1 MQVIH
6 HSARIGENVTLGNF
20 VTIGAGVVIGSNCSI
35 GNNVVIYPDTQ
46 IGAQV
51 RIDDFSSIGK
61 QPMRAVTSA
70 NPDAK
75 NLPPA
80 EIGDNCSI
88 GTSVVI
94 YRGCSLGP
102 QCLVA
107 DLATIRE
114 NVNVGKKT
122 IVGRGVAV
130 ENFCTIG
137 SFCKLETNS
146 YITAYSTLGNHVFV
160 APGVVTT
167 NDNYAGRSQER
178 FKHFKGVTVED
189 GGRIG
194 ANATILP
201 GRTIQVQGLVA
212 AGAVA
217 TKDVPSKKVVAGSP
231 AKVLRDVPEDQLLS
245 DEELKALV

>member
-6 HSARIGENVTLGNF
+6 SSARMGENVTLGNF
-20 VTIGAGVVIGSNCSI
+20 VTIGAGVTIGANSRI

-46 IGAQV
+46 IGANV
-51 RIDDFSSIGK
+51 RIDDFTSIGK
-61 QPMRAVTSA
+61 EPMRAVTSA
-70 NPDAK
+70 NPETK
-75 NLPPA
+75 ELPPA
-80 EIGDNCSI
+80 EVGDNCTI

-114 NVNVGKKT
+114 NVSVGNKT

-137 SFCKLETNS
+137 SYCKLETNS
-146 YITAYSTLGNHVFV
+146 YITAYSNLGNRVFV

-201 GRTIQVQGLVA
+201 GRTIESQGLVA

-217 TKDVPSKKVVAGSP
+217 TKDVASKKIVAGSP
-231 AKVLRDVPEDQLLS
+231 AKVIRDVPEDQLLS
-245 DEELKALV
+245 EEELKG